1 MCPWCTTSRPVR
13 LSRLVS
19 RPCTDYLEL
28 TLGVRRPCREIASRG
43 GSRLCGANL
52 ASPQGEMPGSRLA
65 CYAAILWC
73 PNSAS
78 PGRLRHD
85 RVSHL
90 GAHAAQEAGHLAG
103 GDRPRRGPGPGRL
116 HVVLVVRPGHGPVP
130 APPPATARG
139 MPCPLAGRGPAG
151 PLAEPQAGIGME
163 EGLTARAAPAPDS
176 GHRVTSQVEAHTLPQ
191 PSGPRSA
198 WISKGVSRTTEAG
211 FSLRGTT
218 RTTISGNDADPS
230 LHGHGYCYRGGKW
243 SRRKRCA
250 HTLD

>member
-1 MCPWCTTSRPVR
+1 MCPGCTTSRPVR

-28 TLGVRRPCREIASRG
+28 TLGVRRPCREIASRE

-65 CYAAILWC
+65 RYAAILWC

-151 PLAEPQAGIGME
+151 PLAGPNPRVGTEQGLAEGTPLPPEPPLAHRSPPEHHDGGDHSTPIADPLRMDLCRKVGGVQAG
-163 EGLTARAAPAPDS
+163 LF
-176 GHRVTSQVEAHTLPQ
+176 V
-191 PSGPRSA
+191 
-198 WISKGVSRTTEAG
+198 
-211 FSLRGTT
+211 
-218 RTTISGNDADPS
+218 
-230 LHGHGYCYRGGKW
+230 
-243 SRRKRCA
+243 
-250 HTLD
+250 

>member
-1 MCPWCTTSRPVR
+1 MRPGCTTSRPVR

-19 RPCTDYLEL
+19 RPCPEYVEL
-28 TLGVRRPCREIASRG
+28 TRGVRRPCREIASRG

-65 CYAAILWC
+65 RSAAILWR

-78 PGRLRHD
+78 PGRLRQD
-85 RVSHL
+85 RVSYL

-151 PLAEPQAGIGME
+151 PLAEPQAEIGME
-163 EGLTARAAPAPDS
+163 EGLTVRAAPAPDS
-176 GHRVTSQVEAHTLPQ
+176 GHRVTSQGGGSHPPPAVGPALRMDLEKCVE
-191 PSGPRSA
+191 
-198 WISKGVSRTTEAG
+198 
-211 FSLRGTT
+211 
-218 RTTISGNDADPS
+218 D
-230 LHGHGYCYRGGKW
+230 YRGRLLAEGNNPDDD
-243 SRRKRCA
+243 
-250 HTLD
+250 LGE